1 MIILSAIQQV
11 LTSPGYPPN
20 AFGPAN
26 HIFDD
31 DHDDQKRN
39 KIILMIMMVMIKLVL
54 YVAKFSSKLLN
65 HQKLA
70 KSFLSPTSSQKES
83 NLLSFQSNFWKLSIG
98 VISLRLRSCQ
108 FGKIRMA
115 KNCNFI
121 KVPTIIIVTTHAA
134 IVTSIILM
142 QCNYH

>member
-1 MIILSAIQQV
+1 
-11 LTSPGYPPN
+11 
-20 AFGPAN
+20 
-26 HIFDD
+26 
-31 DHDDQKRN
+31 
-39 KIILMIMMVMIKLVL
+39 MMVMIKLVL

-121 KVPTIIIVTTHAA
+121 KKIIISTPMSHHQLDFRL
-134 IVTSIILM
+134 VTSAKAPAFDKLRPLVDLKWHLCHFGHHHPQISFVMILM
-142 QCNYH
+142 KIC